1 LRYSAESSR
10 QSLSLQFD
18 FEQRSH
24 LQTDEA
30 TSRSKEGCSMPF
42 RVITPRRFVS
52 VCVAM
57 ACCLTGSL
65 SHAQLPQTRL
75 LAVFPQG
82 AQSGQSVEV
91 TVANGTDLDE
101 LDRMTFS
108 HSGIKAKLKSGST
121 FTVTVAAN
129 VPVGTYEAR
138 VHGLYGTSNPR
149 CFVVGALPEVLEI
162 DANNTQEAAQVV
174 EVGTVI
180 NGRSNR
186 GADVDFYKVMGKKG
200 QRLLIECQALR
211 IDSKFQAELRLYS
224 QSGRRIG
231 RSIARFRTQD
241 PILDVT
247 FPEDGDYFIR
257 ATDFVYGGS
266 NDYGYRLKIHTGP
279 HVDFVIPPAGVPGS
293 KARYTLV
300 GRNLP
305 GSQPAGIGADGRQLE
320 KLDVEITLPN
330 KPEELTPGRT
340 AFSFESSLDGSSYV
354 YQGATGSANPVR
366 IAFAPQPLKLE
377 VEPNNAPTEAQK
389 IVVPGEIA
397 GQLQQR
403 ADVDTFEFDAKAGQ
417 AFWIDVFGHQLGH
430 LTDPYL
436 TVEQITKKDDGTET
450 VKRLTVQDDT
460 TTNAIAN
467 LFDTLNNDPSY
478 RLAIPADGLYRVTV
492 RDRYWESRGSPNLQY
507 HLAIRPE
514 EHDFRLVVI
523 PAAPVQN
530 ATTVIQT
537 WAPGLRRGESLHVKV
552 AAIRKHGFKGVIDVL
567 AKGLPPG
574 VTCRGV
580 SIDGSLSSTDLVFT
594 VSDDAKPGDH
604 SIQLIGNARA
614 ESDVAVKAVAVA
626 EAALTKAQ
634 AALPALDAAL
644 QKTIDPRTKAEVA
657 RKAAETTA
665 TTDAAALKTAT
676 AAKVAADKQV
686 VDAQNVAKVAVTEK
700 DTADKAVV
708 AATAAVAKADTDLKA
723 AQAELDKDKENQ
735 TLKDKVTAAT
745 AAKGEADKT
754 LTTAQATATAAATK
768 VTQTEAVAKQSV
780 AEATKAQQEVAKAD
794 QKVKQSA
801 TAMAAAVK
809 AHEATVAAFQKAEAA
824 KKAGEAAVVSA
835 TTDVAAKK
843 KAREAAVRMISH
855 GVRSGTVVWNGTN
868 TKAAVSRVSEKM
880 VLSIM
885 EESAPYQVSANVEP
899 AVLGHNRQLM
909 IPVKLAKRNGF
920 DNKVQLTFQNVPKN
934 LQVQNLAIEKGK
946 DQALLRVFVPTTVAE
961 GTYTLFLQ
969 AQGQVSYQKN
979 LIRLERATAA
989 QKAADEVLKA
999 ATTAAATAKTA
1010 ADAGTKTLTDSTNA
1024 QKAAQQK
1031 VDAATKV
1038 LTTAQTAEK
1047 TVSTAKAA
1055 ADKAAADAQAKLT
1068 QVTTAAEA
1076 AKAASE
1082 KDKENQELVKQL
1094 TAAQK
1099 AQTDSQTAFNAAQKA
1114 VADVAAKVAAAQK
1127 VTATAAQASVAATK
1141 ALTDAQAAV
1150 AAATE
1155 AKKVSDTA
1163 KVAADAKVKTDTA
1176 AKTASDNELKAA
1188 TAYSKAA
1195 NINVF
1200 APSTPIVIRV
1210 RKGVFTLTVSGG
1222 GDLKRGQQTDVK
1234 VTLKRE
1240 KGFTGPVTV
1249 GLAVPHGTAGLS
1261 APPVTIAADQT
1272 EAVLKVSAAADATEG
1287 DIANLVVRGSAESD
1301 GPISA
1306 DQTVKLKVVK

>member
-1 LRYSAESSR
+1 
-10 QSLSLQFD
+10 
-18 FEQRSH
+18 
-24 LQTDEA
+24 
-30 TSRSKEGCSMPF
+30 MPF
-42 RVITPRRFVS
+42 RVITPCRLVA
-52 VCVAM
+52 VCVA
-57 ACCLTGSL
+57 ATFCLTGSL
-65 SHAQLPQTRL
+65 SQAQLPQTRL

-108 HSGIKAKLKSGST
+108 HPGIKADHKTGST

-129 VPVGTYEAR
+129 VPIGTYEAR

-162 DANNTQEAAQVV
+162 DANNTQETAQAV

-186 GADVDFYKVMGKKG
+186 GADVDFYKVTAKKG

-211 IDSKFQAELRLYS
+211 IDSRFQAELRLYS

-231 RSIARFRTQD
+231 RSVARFRTQD

-247 FPEDGDYFIR
+247 FPEDGDYFVR

-305 GSQPAGIGADGRQLE
+305 GSQPAGIGSDGRQLE

-330 KPEELTPGRT
+330 KPTELTPGRT
-340 AFSFESSLDGSSYV
+340 AFSFESTLDGSSYV
-354 YQGATGSANPVR
+354 YQGANGSANPMT
-366 IAFAPQPLKLE
+366 IAFAPQALKLE
-377 VEPNNAPTEAQK
+377 VEPNNAPAEAQK
-389 IVVPGEIA
+389 IVIPAEIA

-417 AFWIDVFGHQLGH
+417 VFWVDVFGHQLGH

-436 TVEQITKKDDGTET
+436 TVQQVTKKDDGTET
-450 VKRLTVQDDT
+450 VKRLTAQDDT

-467 LFDTLNNDPSY
+467 LFDTLTNDPSY
-478 RLAIPADGLYRVTV
+478 RLAIPADGIYRVTV

-514 EHDFRLVVI
+514 QHDFRLVVV

-552 AAIRKHGFKGVIDVL
+552 AAIRKHGFKGVIDVS
-567 AKGLPPG
+567 AEGLPAG
-574 VTCRGV
+574 VTCKSV
-580 SIDGSLSSTDLVFT
+580 SIDGSQSSTDFVFT
-594 VSDDAKPGDH
+594 VSEDAKPGDH
-604 SIQLIGNARA
+604 SIRLVGKARA
-614 ESDVAVKAVAVA
+614 ESDAAVKAVVA
-626 EAALTKAQ
+626 AKAALTKAQ
-634 AALPALDAAL
+634 AALPALDTAS

-657 RKAAETTA
+657 RKAAEATA
-665 TTDAAALKTAT
+665 ATDAASLK
-676 AAKVAADKQV
+676 KAADAKTVADKKV
-686 VDAQNVAKVAVTEK
+686 VDAQNVAKAAASEK
-700 DTADKAVV
+700 GTADKALVT
-708 AATAAVAKADTDLKA
+708 ATAAVAKADADLKA
-723 AQAELDKDKENQ
+723 AQQELDKDKENQ
-735 TLKDKVTAAT
+735 ALKDKVAAAT
-745 AAKGEADKT
+745 TAKGENDK
-754 LTTAQATATAAATK
+754 LQTAAQTTATAAATK
-768 VTQTEAVAKQSV
+768 VTQSAAAAKQSA
-780 AEATKAQQEVAKAD
+780 AEATKAQQAVAKAD
-794 QKVKQSA
+794 QTAKQSA
-801 TAMAAAVK
+801 TKMSAAVK
-809 AHEATVAAFQKAEAA
+809 AHDATVAAFEKAEAA
-824 KKAGEAAVVSA
+824 KKAGEAAIVAA

-855 GVRSGTVVWNGTN
+855 GVRTGTVVWNGTN
-868 TKAAVSRVSEKM
+868 TKAAVSRVSKTM

-885 EESAPYQVSANVEP
+885 EESAPYQAIANVEP
-899 AVLGHNRQLM
+899 AVLGHNRQLL

-934 LQVQNLAIEKGK
+934 LQVQNLAIDKGK
-946 DQALLRVFVPTTVAE
+946 DEALLRLFVPTNVAE

-979 LIRLERATAA
+979 PKRLARATAA
-989 QKAADEVLKA
+989 QKAANDVVK
-999 ATTAAATAKTA
+999 ATTEAAKAAKTA
-1010 ADAGTKTLTDSTNA
+1010 ADAATKALTDGTNA
-1024 QKAAQQK
+1024 QKTAQQK
-1031 VDAATKV
+1031 TDVATKA
-1038 LTTAQTAEK
+1038 LTAAQNAEK
-1047 TVSTAKAA
+1047 TVVTAKTT
-1055 ADKAAADAQAKLT
+1055 ADKVAADAQAKLAQT
-1068 QVTTAAEA
+1068 TTAAEA

-1082 KDKENQELVKQL
+1082 KDTENQDLVKQSD
-1094 TAAQK
+1094 AAQK
-1099 AQTDSQTAFNAAQKA
+1099 AQADSQKAFDAAQK
-1114 VADVAAKVAAAQK
+1114 VATDAAAKVAAAQK
-1127 VTATAAQASVAATK
+1127 VTTAASEASAAATK
-1141 ALTDAQAAV
+1141 TLTDAQAAV

-1155 AKKVSDTA
+1155 AKKVADTA
-1163 KVAADAKVKTDTA
+1163 KVTADAKVKTDTA
-1176 AKTASDNELKAA
+1176 AKAAADKEHKDA
-1188 TAYSKAA
+1188 TAYAKAK

-1222 GDLKRGQQTDVK
+1222 GNLKLGQQTDVK

-1249 GLAVPHGTAGLS
+1249 ALAVPHGTKGLS
-1261 APPVTIAADQT
+1261 ASSVTIAADQT
-1272 EAVLKVSAAADATEG
+1272 EAVVKVSAAADATEG

>member
-1 LRYSAESSR
+1 
-10 QSLSLQFD
+10 
-18 FEQRSH
+18 
-24 LQTDEA
+24 
-30 TSRSKEGCSMPF
+30 MPF
-42 RVITPRRFVS
+42 RVITPRRLVA
-52 VCVAM
+52 VCVA
-57 ACCLTGSL
+57 ATFCLTGSI
-65 SHAQLPQTRL
+65 SQAQLPQTRL

-82 AQSGQSVEV
+82 AQSGQAVDV

-101 LDRMTFS
+101 LDRMTFT
-108 HSGIKAKLKSGST
+108 HPGITAKLKSGST

-149 CFVVGALPEVLEI
+149 CFVVGALPEVLEN
-162 DANNTQEAAQVV
+162 DANNTQETAQAV
-174 EVGTVI
+174 EIGTVI

-186 GADVDFYKVMGKKG
+186 GADVDFYKVTGKKG

-211 IDSKFQAELRLYS
+211 IDSRFQAELRLYS

-266 NDYGYRLKIHTGP
+266 NDYGYRLKIHSGP

-330 KPEELTPGRT
+330 KPAELNPGTT
-340 AFSFESSLDGSSYV
+340 AFSFESTLDGSSYV
-354 YQGATGSANPVR
+354 YQGANGSANPVT
-366 IAFAPQPLKLE
+366 IAFAPHALKLE
-377 VEPNNAPTEAQK
+377 VEPNNTAAEAQK
-389 IVVPGEIA
+389 IVVPAEIA

-417 AFWIDVFGHQLGH
+417 VFWIDVFGHQLGH

-450 VKRLTVQDDT
+450 VKRLTAQDDT

-467 LFDTLNNDPSY
+467 LFDTLTNDPSY
-478 RLAIPADGLYRVTV
+478 RFAIPADGLYRVTV
-492 RDRYWESRGSPNLQY
+492 RDRYWESRGSPDLQY

-514 EHDFRLVVI
+514 EHDFRLVVV

-530 ATTVIQT
+530 ATAVIQT

-552 AAIRKHGFKGVIDVL
+552 AAIRKHGFKGVIDVS
-567 AKGLPPG
+567 AENLPAG
-574 VTCRGV
+574 VTCRSV
-580 SIDGSLSSTDLVFT
+580 SIDGSLSATDLVFT
-594 VSDDAKPGDH
+594 VSEDAKPGDH
-604 SIQLIGNARA
+604 SIRLVGKARA
-614 ESDVAVKAVAVA
+614 ESDAAVKAVTAA
-626 EAALTKAQ
+626 QAALTKVQ
-634 AALPALDAAL
+634 AAQPALDAAL
-644 QKTIDPRTKAEVA
+644 QKTIDPRTKAEAA
-657 RKAAETTA
+657 RKAAEAVTA
-665 TTDAAALKTAT
+665 ADTAALKKAT
-676 AAKVAADKQV
+676 DAKTAADKKV
-686 VDAQNVAKVAVTEK
+686 SDAQNVAKAATAEK
-700 DTADKAVV
+700 VTADKAVV
-708 AATAAVAKADTDLKA
+708 TATATVAKADAVLKA
-723 AQAELDKDKENQ
+723 SQAELDKDKENQ
-735 TLKDKVTAAT
+735 TLKDKVAAAT
-745 AAKGEADKT
+745 TAKGESDKS
-754 LTTAQATATAAATK
+754 LTAAQAAVAAAATK
-768 VTQTEAVAKQSV
+768 VTQSEAAAKQAV
-780 AEATKAQQEVAKAD
+780 TEATKAQQEVAKAD
-794 QKVKQSA
+794 QKAKQSA
-801 TAMAAAVK
+801 TATAAAVK
-809 AHEATVAAFQKAEAA
+809 AHDAAVAAFSKAEAA
-824 KKAGEAAVVSA
+824 KKAGEAAIVAA
-835 TTDVAAKK
+835 TTDLAAKK

-855 GVRSGTVVWNGTN
+855 GVRTGTVVWNGTN
-868 TKAAVSRVSEKM
+868 TKAAVSRVSETM

-885 EESAPYQVSANVEP
+885 EESAPYQASANVEP
-899 AVLGHNRQLM
+899 AVLGHNRQLL

-934 LQVQNLAIEKGK
+934 LQVQNLAIDKGK
-946 DQALLRVFVPTTVAE
+946 DEALLRVFVPTNVAE

-969 AQGQVSYQKN
+969 ANGQVSYQKN
-979 LIRLERATAA
+979 PKRLERATAA
-989 QKAADEVLKA
+989 QKAANDTLKA
-999 ATTAAATAKTA
+999 ATDAAKAAKTA
-1010 ADAGTKTLTDSTNA
+1010 ADAAAKTLTDGTNA

-1031 VDAATKV
+1031 ADAANKA

-1047 TVSTAKAA
+1047 SVATAKAA
-1055 ADKAAADAQAKLT
+1055 ADKLAADAQAKLA
-1068 QVTTAAEA
+1068 QATTAAQA

-1082 KDKENQELVKQL
+1082 KDTENQDLAKQL
-1094 TAAQK
+1094 EAAQKVQAESQKTLDAAQK
-1099 AQTDSQTAFNAAQKA
+1099 AATDAAT
-1114 VADVAAKVAAAQK
+1114 KVAAAQK
-1127 VTATAAQASVAATK
+1127 VTTAANDASTAATK

-1155 AKKVSDTA
+1155 AKKVADAA
-1163 KVAADAKVKTDTA
+1163 KVTADARVKTDTA
-1176 AKTASDNELKAA
+1176 AKAAADKEQKAA
-1188 TAYSKAA
+1188 TAYAKAA
-1195 NINVF
+1195 NINVY
-1200 APSTPIVIRV
+1200 APSTPIVIKV

-1222 GDLKRGQQTDVK
+1222 GNLKRGQQTDVK
-1234 VTLKRE
+1234 VTLKRD
-1240 KGFTGPVTV
+1240 KAFTGPVTV
-1249 GLAVPHGTAGLS
+1249 ALAAPHGTTGLS
-1261 APPVTIAADQT
+1261 ASPVTIAADQT

-1287 DIANLVVRGSAESD
+1287 DIANLVVRGSAEWD

>member
-1 LRYSAESSR
+1 
-10 QSLSLQFD
+10 
-18 FEQRSH
+18 
-24 LQTDEA
+24 
-30 TSRSKEGCSMPF
+30 MPF
-42 RVITPRRFVS
+42 RVITPRRLVA
-52 VCVAM
+52 VCVA
-57 ACCLTGSL
+57 ATLFLTGSVGQ
-65 SHAQLPQTRL
+65 AQLPQTRL

-82 AQSGQSVEV
+82 AQSGQSVDV

-101 LDRMTFS
+101 LDRMIFS
-108 HSGIKAKLKSGST
+108 HPGITAKLKSGST

-149 CFVVGALPEVLEI
+149 CFVVGALPEVQEN
-162 DANNTQEAAQVV
+162 DANNTQETAQAV
-174 EVGTVI
+174 EVGTVV

-186 GADVDFYKVMGKKG
+186 GADVDFYKVTGKKG

-231 RSIARFRTQD
+231 RSIARFRTED

-293 KARYTLV
+293 KGRYTLV

-320 KLDVEITLPN
+320 ELDVDITLPN
-330 KPEELTPGRT
+330 KPTELTPGRT
-340 AFSFESSLDGSSYV
+340 AFSFESTLDGSSYV
-354 YQGATGSANPVR
+354 YQGANGAANPIT
-366 IAFAPQPLKLE
+366 IAFAPQALKLE
-377 VEPNNAPTEAQK
+377 VEPNNTAAEAQK
-389 IVVPGEIA
+389 IVVPAEIA

-450 VKRLTVQDDT
+450 VKRLTAQDDT

-467 LFDTLNNDPSY
+467 LFDTLTNDPSY

-514 EHDFRLVVI
+514 LHDFRLVVV

-530 ATTVIQT
+530 ATTTIQT
-537 WAPGLRRGESLHVKV
+537 WALGLRRGECLHVKV
-552 AAIRKHGFKGVIDVL
+552 AAIRKHGFKGVIDVS
-567 AKGLPPG
+567 AEGLPAG
-574 VTCRGV
+574 VTCRSV
-580 SIDGSLSSTDLVFT
+580 SIDGSQSSTDLVFT
-594 VSDDAKPGDH
+594 ANEDAKPGDH
-604 SIQLIGNARA
+604 SIRLVGNARV
-614 ESDVAVKAVAVA
+614 ESDAAVKAVAA
-626 EAALTKAQ
+626 SQAALTKAQ
-634 AALPALDAAL
+634 AALPALEAAL
-644 QKTIDPRTKAEVA
+644 LKTIDPKTKAEA
-657 RKAAETTA
+657 TRKAAEATA
-665 TTDAAALKTAT
+665 ATDAAALKKAT
-676 AAKVAADKQV
+676 DAKIAADRKV
-686 VDAQNVAKVAVTEK
+686 VDAQNIAKAATAEK
-700 DTADKAVV
+700 SEADKAVV
-708 AATAAVAKADTDLKA
+708 AATAAVAKADADLKA
-723 AQAELDKDKENQ
+723 SQAELDKDKENQ
-735 TLKDKVTAAT
+735 TLKDKVAAAT
-745 AAKGEADKT
+745 TAKGESDK
-754 LTTAQATATAAATK
+754 LLAAAQTTATAAAVK
-768 VTQTEAVAKQSV
+768 VAQSDAATKQSV
-780 AEATKAQQEVAKAD
+780 AEATKAQQESAQAD
-794 QKVKQSA
+794 QKAKQSA
-801 TAMAAAVK
+801 TALAAAVK
-809 AHEATVAAFQKAEAA
+809 AHDATVAAFQKAEAA
-824 KKAGEAAVVSA
+824 KKAGETAIAAA
-835 TTDVAAKK
+835 TADVAARI

-855 GVRSGTVVWNGTN
+855 EVRTGTIVWNGTN
-868 TKAAVSRVSEKM
+868 TQPAVSRVSETM
-880 VLSIM
+880 LLSIM
-885 EESAPYQVSANVEP
+885 EESAPYQASANVEP
-899 AVLGHNRQLM
+899 AVLGHNRQLL

-934 LQVQNLAIEKGK
+934 LQVQNLAIDKGK
-946 DQALLRVFVPTTVAE
+946 DEALLRVFVPTNVAE

-979 LIRLERATAA
+979 LKRLERATAG
-989 QKAADEVLKA
+989 QKAADDALKA
-999 ATTAAATAKTA
+999 ATAAAAAAKTAADAAAKALTDGTNAQKTAQPKADAATRALTTAQNAETTAGTAKTA
-1010 ADAGTKTLTDSTNA
+1010 AD
-1024 QKAAQQK
+1024 K
-1031 VDAATKV
+1031 V
-1038 LTTAQTAEK
+1038 
-1047 TVSTAKAA
+1047 
-1055 ADKAAADAQAKLT
+1055 AADAQAKLA
-1068 QVTTAAEA
+1068 QATTAAEA

-1082 KDKENQELVKQL
+1082 KDTENQDLVKKSE
-1094 TAAQK
+1094 AAQK
-1099 AQTDSQTAFNAAQKA
+1099 AQADSQKAFDAAQKA
-1114 VADVAAKVAAAQK
+1114 AVDTAAKVAAAQK
-1127 VTATAAQASVAATK
+1127 VTTAANAASTAATKVLTDATAAV
-1141 ALTDAQAAV
+1141 V
-1150 AAATE
+1150 AATE
-1155 AKKVSDTA
+1155 AKKVADAA

-1176 AKTASDNELKAA
+1176 AKAAADKEQKDA

-1195 NINVF
+1195 NINVY
-1200 APSTPIVIRV
+1200 APSTPIVIKV

-1222 GDLKRGQQTDVK
+1222 GDLKLGQQTDVK

-1240 KGFTGPVTV
+1240 KEFIGAVTV
-1249 GLAVPHGTAGLS
+1249 ALAVPHGAKGLS

-1287 DIANLVVRGSAESD
+1287 DIANVVVRGSAEWD

>member
-1 LRYSAESSR
+1 
-10 QSLSLQFD
+10 
-18 FEQRSH
+18 
-24 LQTDEA
+24 
-30 TSRSKEGCSMPF
+30 MPF
-42 RVITPRRFVS
+42 RVITPCRFVS
-52 VCVAM
+52 VCVA
-57 ACCLTGSL
+57 AIFCLTGSL
-65 SHAQLPQTRL
+65 SQAQLPQTRL

-91 TVANGTDLDE
+91 TAANGTDLDE

-108 HSGIKAKLKSGST
+108 HPGIKAELKSGST
-121 FTVTVAAN
+121 FVVTVAAN

-149 CFVVGALPEVLEI
+149 CFVVGALPEVLEN
-162 DANNTQEAAQVV
+162 DANNTQDTAQAV

-186 GADVDFYKVMGKKG
+186 GADVDFYKVTGKKG

-247 FPEDGDYFIR
+247 FREDGDYFIR

-293 KARYTLV
+293 KTRYTLV

-305 GSQPAGIGADGRQLE
+305 GSQPAGIGSDGRQLE

-330 KPEELTPGRT
+330 KPTELTPGRT

-354 YQGATGSANPVR
+354 YQGANGSANPVR

-377 VEPNNAPTEAQK
+377 VEPNNAPAEAQK

-417 AFWIDVFGHQLGH
+417 VFWIDVFGHQLGH

-436 TVEQITKKDDGTET
+436 TVEQVTKKDDGTET
-450 VKRLTVQDDT
+450 VKRLTAQDDT
-460 TTNAIAN
+460 KTNAIAN
-467 LFDTLNNDPSY
+467 LFDTLSNDPGY

-492 RDRYWESRGSPNLQY
+492 RDRYWESRGSPDLQY

-537 WAPGLRRGESLHVKV
+537 WAPGLRRGQSLQVKV
-552 AAIRKHGFKGVIDVL
+552 AAIRKHGFKGVIDVS
-567 AKGLPPG
+567 AENLPAG
-574 VTCRGV
+574 VTCRSV
-580 SIDGSLSSTDLVFT
+580 SIDGSLSATDLVFT
-594 VSDDAKPGDH
+594 ASEDAKPGDH
-604 SIQLIGNARA
+604 SIRLVGKARA
-614 ESDVAVKAVAVA
+614 ESDVAVKAVTAAQAAV
-626 EAALTKAQ
+626 TKAQ

-644 QKTIDPRTKAEVA
+644 QKTIDPRTKAEAA
-657 RKAAETTA
+657 RKAAEATA
-665 TTDAAALKTAT
+665 AAGTAALKKAT
-676 AAKVAADKQV
+676 DGKAAADKNV
-686 VDAQNVAKVAVTEK
+686 SDAQSVAKTAVTEK
-700 DTADKAVV
+700 GSADKAVV
-708 AATAAVAKADTDLKA
+708 TATAAVAKADTDLKT
-723 AQAELDKDKENQ
+723 AQQELEKDKENQ
-735 TLKDKVTAAT
+735 TLKDKVAAATKAKSDSDKSLTAAQ
-745 AAKGEADKT
+745 AA
-754 LTTAQATATAAATK
+754 ATAAATK
-768 VTQTEAVAKQSV
+768 VTQSQATTKQLVA
-780 AEATKAQQEVAKAD
+780 AATKAQQEVTKAD
-794 QKVKQSA
+794 QKAKQSA
-801 TAMAAAVK
+801 AATAAAVK
-809 AHEATVAAFQKAEAA
+809 AHDATVAAFQKAETA
-824 KKAGEAAVVSA
+824 KKTGETAIAAA
-835 TTDVAAKK
+835 TTDLAAKK

-855 GVRSGTVVWNGTN
+855 GVRTGTVVWNGTN
-868 TKAAVSRVSEKM
+868 TKAAVSRVSETM

-885 EESAPYQVSANVEP
+885 EESAPYQATANVEP
-899 AVLGHNRQLM
+899 AVLGHNRQLL
-909 IPVKLAKRNGF
+909 IPVKLVKRNGF

-946 DQALLRVFVPTTVAE
+946 DEALLRVFVPTNVAE

-979 LIRLERATAA
+979 LIRLARATAA
-989 QKAADEVLKA
+989 QKAADEAVKA
-999 ATTAAATAKTA
+999 ATAAAATAKTA
-1010 ADAGTKTLTDSTNA
+1010 ADAGAKALTGSTNA
-1024 QKAAQQK
+1024 QKTAQQK

-1047 TVSTAKAA
+1047 TVGTAKAA
-1055 ADKAAADAQAKLT
+1055 ADKAAADRKAKLAQA
-1068 QVTTAAEA
+1068 TTAAEA

-1082 KDKENQELVKQL
+1082 KDKENQDLVKQL
-1094 TAAQK
+1094 AAAQK
-1099 AQTDSQTAFNAAQKA
+1099 AQADAQTAFDAAQKA
-1114 VADVAAKVAAAQK
+1114 AADAAAKVAAAQK
-1127 VTATAAQASVAATK
+1127 VTTSASEASTAAMK

-1155 AKKVSDTA
+1155 AKKAADAA
-1163 KVAADAKVKTDTA
+1163 KVATDAKVKTDTA
-1176 AKTASDNELKAA
+1176 AKTASDKELKAA

-1234 VTLKRE
+1234 VTVKRE

-1287 DIANLVVRGSAESD
+1287 DIANLVARGSAEWD